1 MIGMPPLV
9 ARLMLG
15 AAALGLGADGVMHAA
30 VWGASGMAAARASNL
45 PAMFGAELGVL
56 WLWDAVAL
64 VGLALVFLFAA
75 LRPAAVSGP
84 VIMLLALIP
93 ALLAAILYWAVGP
106 FYPELTVGIPA
117 LLALAAGAMM
127 MRSKVG

>member
-15 AAALGLGADGVMHAA
+15 AAALGLGFDGVMHAA

-45 PAMFGAELGVL
+45 PAMFAAELGVL
-56 WLWDAVAL
+56 WLWDAVVL

-84 VIMLLALIP
+84 VIVLLALMP
-93 ALLAAILYWAVGP
+93 AILAAILYGAVGP

-117 LLALAAGAMM
+117 LLALAAGLMT
-127 MRSKVG
+127 MRSNAR